1 MPNAVLSPSVSP
13 SPPVL
18 SGVRWAVA
26 AVVAVWLAAV
36 AALGA
41 AGAFLTPAGAPPIP
55 IAIGALGPLI
65 AFFLALRLVPD
76 FRAWLLAADLRPMM
90 AMQAWRFAGLGFLA
104 LYANGVLPGGFA
116 LPAGLGDMAV
126 GMTAPLVL
134 IALLRNPG
142 FAASG
147 LFTAWNVLGM
157 LDLVLAVFT
166 GARAAFLATGA
177 PGEITTAP
185 MAHLP
190 LVFVPAFFVPLLFM
204 LHVAALLQARRLRM
218 P

>member
-1 MPNAVLSPSVSP
+1 MSNAVLSPAVSP

-18 SGVRWAVA
+18 PGVQWAVA
-26 AVVAVWLAAV
+26 AVLAVWLAAV

-55 IAIGALGPLI
+55 VAIGASVPLL
-65 AFFLALRLVPD
+65 AFFLAYRLAPA
-76 FRAWLLAADLRPMM
+76 FRAWVLAIDLRTM
-90 AMQAWRFAGLGFLA
+90 AAIEAWRFGGLGFLA
-104 LYANGVLPGGFA
+104 LYANGVLPGAFA
-116 LPAGLGDMAV
+116 LPAGIGDMAV
-126 GMTAPLVL
+126 AATAPLVL
-134 IALLRNPG
+134 AALLRDPA
-142 FAASG
+142 FAKRG

-157 LDLVLAVFT
+157 MDLVLAVFS
-166 GARAAFLATGA
+166 GVRAAFLSTGA
-177 PGEITTAP
+177 PGEITTGP

-190 LVFVPAFFVPLLFM
+190 LVFIPVFLVPVFFM